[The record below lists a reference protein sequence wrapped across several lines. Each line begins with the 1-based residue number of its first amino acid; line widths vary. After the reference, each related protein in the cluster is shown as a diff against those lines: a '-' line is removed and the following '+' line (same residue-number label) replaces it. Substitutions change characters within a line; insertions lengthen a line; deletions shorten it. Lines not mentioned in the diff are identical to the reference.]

1 MTTESSFQ
9 TFPIHLFVNPLKM
22 NVPHH
27 METSQLIGS
36 TNQLTGLYMM
46 WNIGSLT
53 TNDQEAYRERRLKKG
68 IALWRF
74 WHKYD
79 ELRRNNSLLYWS
91 EFFSI
96 ISFKENIV
104 FVKLFEVVYVIE
116 VTGKIS
122 NLFIFFLQKDFKRTK
137 ALTSKEPTNK
147 TKISE
152 QKNNKGNNFLRAQ
165 TPKGVK
171 VACFAFGAFFYA

>member
-68 IALWRF
+68 IVL
-74 WHKYD
+74 
-79 ELRRNNSLLYWS
+79 
-91 EFFSI
+91 
-96 ISFKENIV
+96 
-104 FVKLFEVVYVIE
+104 
-116 VTGKIS
+116 
-122 NLFIFFLQKDFKRTK
+122 
-137 ALTSKEPTNK
+137 
-147 TKISE
+147 
-152 QKNNKGNNFLRAQ
+152 
-165 TPKGVK
+165 
-171 VACFAFGAFFYA
+171 